1 MTVYLV
7 EEGSDYSSD
16 PWNIVG
22 VFEDEQDALNY
33 KNQQDWPSLIHIT
46 EVPFIK
52 KKESDEEEVS
62 FPPEYDEQG
71 SEGNYRSNPS
81 GWC

>member
-1 MTVYLV
+1 MTTLEKNRVISKCWDEIK
-7 EEGSDYSSD
+7 EEISYYSDKEAIELLM
-16 PWNIVG
+16 WI
-22 VFEDEQDALNY
+22 
-33 KNQQDWPSLIHIT
+33 NQRLIK
-46 EVPFIK
+46 EVVSRLP
-52 KKESDEEEVS
+52 EEEEEEVS